1 MRRAARTEDDMTT
14 RTNKM
19 MGGEWMVAA
28 VLGLSALS
36 GCAGASRP
44 PITVVRQHDQGGEIA
59 LHGPIVASH
68 HAAEDA
74 MVEHCQ
80 GRVRVVA
87 VVRGEEG
94 SGAVRSTKLESVDV
108 PQDAE
113 HVHYVC
119 VSRTA
124 RALAGR

>member
-1 MRRAARTEDDMTT
+1 MTT
-14 RTNKM
+14 RMHKAIGGDWM
-19 MGGEWMVAA
+19 MAA
-28 VLGLSALS
+28 VLGLGLVS

-44 PITVVRQHDQGGEIA
+44 HITVVRQHDQGGEIA

-74 MVEHCQ
+74 MVDHCQ

-87 VVRGEEG
+87 VVRGDEG
-94 SGAVRSTKLESVDV
+94 AGATRSTKLDGPDV
-108 PQDAE
+108 PEDAE

-119 VSRTA
+119 VSRTS

>member
-1 MRRAARTEDDMTT
+1 MTT
-14 RTNKM
+14 RMHKAI
-19 MGGEWMVAA
+19 GGEWMVAVA
-28 VLGLSALS
+28 LGLGALS

-44 PITVVRQHDQGGEIA
+44 HITVVRQHEQGGEIA

-87 VVRGEEG
+87 VVRGAEDGG
-94 SGAVRSTKLESVDV
+94 SARSTKLERTEV

-119 VSRTA
+119 VSRTS

>member
-1 MRRAARTEDDMTT
+1 MTT
-14 RTNKM
+14 RMHKAI
-19 MGGEWMVAA
+19 GGEWMMAA

-44 PITVVRQHDQGGEIA
+44 HITVVRQHDQGGEIA
-59 LHGPIVASH
+59 LHGPIVAAH

-87 VVRGEEG
+87 VVRGAEG
-94 SGAVRSTKLESVDV
+94 AGSTRSTKLERVEV
-108 PQDAE
+108 PTDAE
-113 HVHYVC
+113 HVHYLC
-119 VSRTA
+119 VSRTS